1 MLDQVLTEIERR
13 ERFVLTSHDRADGD
27 AVGSSL
33 ACQEILRRM
42 GKQAEVVLRH
52 GVPRVYQQLPFA
64 STRHSVGTR
73 EWQLRRRDSS
83 GVRQHSTRAAAMDSR
98 TSS

>member
-1 MLDQVLTEIERR
+1 MLDQVLAEIERR

-42 GKQAEVVLRH
+42 GKRIAQLMASALDVGLEFQFGQRRLEQCGH
-52 GVPRVYQQLPFA
+52 GHQ
-64 STRHSVGTR
+64 G
-73 EWQLRRRDSS
+73 
-83 GVRQHSTRAAAMDSR
+83 
-98 TSS
+98 